1 MQLHSICSTL
11 SGETTKYNFGTCLNN
26 REVTIR
32 IGSYGSYCVHCVH
45 TLWGTV
51 FPGIMGVAIDKQAR
65 SARRR
70 QNVRRYCVHPLFG
83 EFETDN
89 QQLLSDIRIVRLHLV
104 PPIVIQ

>member
-11 SGETTKYNFGTCLNN
+11 SGETTTYNFETCLNN
-26 REVTIR
+26 RAVTIR
-32 IGSYGSYCVHCVH
+32 IGSYGSYCVH
-45 TLWGTV
+45 TLCGTV

-104 PPIVIQ
+104 PAIVVK